1 MIFGHKRPKAA
12 VPEQLLISYKHPTNP
27 LKKDFTLIPGVP
39 ANGSPTPPVNVLH
52 FM

>member
-1 MIFGHKRPKAA
+1 MSKLRKGNADEKQPVHN
-12 VPEQLLISYKHPTNP
+12 PTNP
-27 LKKDFTLIPGVP
+27 LKKDFTLILGVP